1 MAEVSSS
8 GDDTPGGES
17 GPWRRRRRRREGGP
31 GPTGRALPM
40 PRELCYAVPIVKFFD
55 RTERAIQYL
64 FSRNLR

>member
-8 GDDTPGGES
+8 TDDTPSGES
-17 GPWRRRRRRREGGP
+17 GPWRRSRRRREGGP
-31 GPTGRALPM
+31 GPTGRAVPM

-55 RTERAIQYL
+55 RTDRAIQYL